1 MVTPPQV
8 WFGRSRVQGALIS
21 ELTVSVQREA
31 LRSESRGHAVAQG
44 SLFSLDEES
53 SGDVCYKTRV

>member
-1 MVTPPQV
+1 M
-8 WFGRSRVQGALIS
+8 QGALIS